1 MFDYI
6 YKALTVWFIGFFPF
20 FELFIAIPA
29 GFSLKLDPVSTVVF
43 CVAGNFFPV
52 LLIDSG
58 YNRLIRY
65 KRVKEWL
72 DRRISEK
79 MIRNVHRHGTWYLL
93 LITPWIGVW
102 AMAVTARIL
111 RMKRE
116 RLAWG
121 VLASLTIYSVALA
134 VMIQAGI
141 DFFSR
146 G

>member
-6 YKALTVWFIGFFPF
+6 YKASTVWFFGFFPF
-20 FELFIAIPA
+20 FELFVAIPV
-29 GFSLKLDPVSTVVF
+29 GVSLKLDPVSTVVF

-58 YNRLIRY
+58 YNRLVRY
-65 KRVKEWL
+65 KRVKAWL

-79 MIRNVHRHGTWYLL
+79 MVRNVHRHGTWYLL
-93 LITPWIGVW
+93 VITPWVGVW

-111 RMKRE
+111 RMNRA

-121 VLASLTIYSVALA
+121 VLASLTIYSIALV
-134 VMIQAGI
+134 VMIHAGI
-141 DFFSR
+141 DFFTR
-146 G
+146 N